1 MEPQRWQRIQELFE
15 AVLARPD
22 AERRSFLVSA
32 CGDDVDLLRE
42 VGSLIEADGK
52 AHSFLETGP
61 GLTSG
66 PHSAPL
72 STGAQLD
79 HYRIFSRLGA
89 GGMGVVYKA
98 LDTRL
103 DRPVALKLLSNR
115 LMTDE
120 KARDRFILE
129 ARVASKLDHPNICTV
144 YDIGSTED
152 GLLYIS
158 MAFCEGRTLRA
169 LIDEGP
175 LPPSLALR
183 IAVQVASGLRKAHEN
198 KIIHRDI
205 KPANIMVTPEHDV
218 RIVDFGIAK
227 LPDAGLT
234 DTNAKIGTMA
244 YMSPEQL
251 IGGAVDHRSDLW
263 SLGVMLYE
271 MLTGRHPFDGEE
283 PAAILHGVL
292 YGEVTPVSHI
302 EPGLPPALDLIL
314 DRALARPPAERFQA
328 ANEFLSD
335 LAAAID
341 QLETGGA
348 TAEPGMRRQAAPPS
362 WQTSSLRQGAAPSED
377 ELRQVTVVFVNLYD
391 FARFGGRLDPEDA
404 RHLLERAL
412 EAVEEP
418 VKRYGGALDRQV
430 GDSVMAVFGAPTAH
444 DNDCERALRSA
455 TEIHARIERL
465 GAEVDQPVKAQ
476 IGIASGQE
484 IAGAMHRGGD
494 QGYTITGLSV
504 TLARRL
510 CDSAGPGETLIS
522 DPVYRT
528 LPRLLE
534 VEARAPLI
542 VDDSAD
548 PVPSWRVLGLSATTS
563 KQATTFVGRRA
574 ELAQFDGVLQSI
586 GERGRGQVIFVRGQ
600 AGIGK
605 TRLVR
610 EFQSIAGGRGF
621 ACHTGLVLD
630 FGTGEG
636 QDAIGALVRS
646 FLSVAAAG
654 TSEACRA
661 AAQSAQTTGL
671 IDTEQEVFLNDLL
684 NTPQPPALRAIYDAM
699 NYPVRNRGKQLT
711 VASLLK
717 GLAASKPLLVIVE
730 DIHWAD
736 KRTLEY
742 LATIAAATADS
753 PILLVLTSRVDGDP
767 LGPEWYGATHDTPL
781 MMLNLAPLSRDEASR
796 LATAFM
802 ASSPALAERC
812 IDRAAGNPLF
822 LEQLLR
828 GARETQDGKLPATL
842 QSLVLARM
850 DQLAPQDKAALR
862 AASVIGQRFS
872 LDALRELLDQPDY
885 ECAGLVQHY
894 LVRPE
899 GPDYLFAHALIRE
912 GIYGSLLKSQRREKH
927 LCAARWFADHDLA
940 LSAEHLERAGDGAA
954 PGAYLE
960 AAQERSALY
969 RYDQSLQLV
978 ERGLAIARED
988 TDKFRLI
995 CLQGALLRELG
1006 SVAASL
1012 EAYQAALDV
1021 AGGEPDRC
1029 RALIGLAEGMRL
1041 SDDYDEALDALDQA
1055 EALATRHELS
1065 LELARLHYLRGS
1077 LFFPLGRIE
1086 ACRAEHQQ
1094 ALENARNGR
1103 SPEWEARALSGL
1115 GDAAYAG
1122 GRMITAHGYFSS
1134 CLELCR
1140 MHDFGQIEA
1149 ANRFM
1154 VATVRIY
1161 VNELEGALADALG
1174 SARLA
1179 ARVGHKRAEIV
1190 SRLTA
1195 GWVQLDQGA
1204 LTLAREQAELGLKI
1218 THELGAKRFQPFLNE
1233 TLARISLAEGDRAGA
1248 LELLRVALAE
1258 TREGGAMNF
1267 IGPWLLG
1274 TLARTT
1280 DDPEARRA
1288 ALVEGEEVLA
1298 GGCVGHNYY
1307 RFYQAAIEAAL
1318 LDRGWK
1324 EAERYA
1330 AALAAYTDP
1339 EPVPWADFYIA
1350 WGRTLAAVGRDPRDP
1365 DSRTRVADL
1374 IEEAEA
1380 IGLRSALPL
1389 LRQALE

>member
-1 MEPQRWQRIQELFE
+1 M
-15 AVLARPD
+15 
-22 AERRSFLVSA
+22 
-32 CGDDVDLLRE
+32 
-42 VGSLIEADGK
+42 
-52 AHSFLETGP
+52 
-61 GLTSG
+61 
-66 PHSAPL
+66 
-72 STGAQLD
+72 
-79 HYRIFSRLGA
+79 
-89 GGMGVVYKA
+89 
-98 LDTRL
+98 
-103 DRPVALKLLSNR
+103 
-115 LMTDE
+115 
-120 KARDRFILE
+120 
-129 ARVASKLDHPNICTV
+129 
-144 YDIGSTED
+144 
-152 GLLYIS
+152 
-158 MAFCEGRTLRA
+158 
-169 LIDEGP
+169 
-175 LPPSLALR
+175 
-183 IAVQVASGLRKAHEN
+183 
-198 KIIHRDI
+198 
-205 KPANIMVTPEHDV
+205 
-218 RIVDFGIAK
+218 
-227 LPDAGLT
+227 
-234 DTNAKIGTMA
+234 
-244 YMSPEQL
+244 
-251 IGGAVDHRSDLW
+251 
-263 SLGVMLYE
+263 
-271 MLTGRHPFDGEE
+271 
-283 PAAILHGVL
+283 
-292 YGEVTPVSHI
+292 
-302 EPGLPPALDLIL
+302 
-314 DRALARPPAERFQA
+314 
-328 ANEFLSD
+328 
-335 LAAAID
+335 
-341 QLETGGA
+341 
-348 TAEPGMRRQAAPPS
+348 
-362 WQTSSLRQGAAPSED
+362 
-377 ELRQVTVVFVNLYD
+377 
-391 FARFGGRLDPEDA
+391 
-404 RHLLERAL
+404 
-412 EAVEEP
+412 
-418 VKRYGGALDRQV
+418 
-430 GDSVMAVFGAPTAH
+430 AH

-455 TEIHARIERL
+455 GEIHACIEAL
-465 GAEVDQPVKAQ
+465 GAEMDLPAKAR

-484 IAGAMHRGGD
+484 IAGAMHHGRD
-494 QGYTITGLSV
+494 QGYTITGVSV
-504 TLARRL
+504 TLAKQL
-510 CDSAGPGETLIS
+510 GDLAGPGETLVS

-534 VEARAPLI
+534 VEARAPLT

-548 PVPSWRVLGLSATTS
+548 PVPSWRVLRFKTESPTRAT
-563 KQATTFVGRRA
+563 AFVGRRA
-574 ELAQFDGVLQSI
+574 ELAQFDGVLQGV

-610 EFQSIAGGRGF
+610 EFQSIAEGRGF
-621 ACHTGLVLD
+621 ACHRALVLD

-646 FLSVAAAG
+646 FLSVPAADTGEVRGAAA
-654 TSEACRA
+654 R
-661 AAQSAQTTGL
+661 SAQAMGL
-671 IDTEQEVFLNDLL
+671 IESEQEVFLNDLL
-684 NTPQPPALRAIYDAM
+684 NTSQPPELHAIYDAM
-699 NYPVRNRGKQLT
+699 NNTVRSRGKQLT

-717 GLAASKPLLVIVE
+717 GLAGSKALLVIVE

-736 KRTLEY
+736 NHTLEY
-742 LATIAAATADS
+742 LATIASATAES
-753 PILLVLTSRVDGDP
+753 PVLLVLTSRVDGDP
-767 LGPEWYGATHDTPL
+767 LGPEWYGAIHDAPL
-781 MMLNLAPLSRDEASR
+781 MTLDLAPLSRDEASR
-796 LATAFM
+796 LATEFM
-802 ASSPALAERC
+802 ASSPALARRC
-812 IDRAAGNPLF
+812 IERAAGNPLF

-828 GARETQDGKLPATL
+828 GAKETQDGKLPATL

-850 DQLAPQDKAALR
+850 DQLAPRDKAALR

-927 LCAARWFADHDLA
+927 LAAARWFAGHDLA
-940 LSAEHLERAGDGAA
+940 LSAEHLERAGDAAA

-969 RYDQSLQLV
+969 RHDQALQLV
-978 ERGLAIARED
+978 ERGLPIASEEA
-988 TDKFRLI
+988 DKFRLI
-995 CLQGALLRELG
+995 CLKGALLRELG

-1012 EAYQAALDV
+1012 EAYRAALDV
-1021 AGGEPDRC
+1021 AGGEAERC
-1029 RALIGLAEGMRL
+1029 RAWIGLAEGMRL

-1055 EALATRHELS
+1055 ESLATKHELS

-1086 ACRAEHQQ
+1086 ACRAEHQL
-1094 ALENARNGR
+1094 ALENARTSR

-1140 MHDFGQIEA
+1140 MHGFGQIEA

-1161 VNELEGALADALG
+1161 VNELEGALEDALE
-1174 SARLA
+1174 SAELA

-1204 LTLAREQAELGLKI
+1204 LALAREQAELGLRI

-1248 LELLRVALAE
+1248 LYLLRGALAE

-1307 RFYQAAIEAAL
+1307 RFYQAAIEACL
-1318 LDRGWK
+1318 HDRDWK
-1324 EAERYA
+1324 EAERYT
-1330 AALAAYTDP
+1330 AALAAYTDA

-1350 WGRTLAAVGRDPRDP
+1350 WGRTLAAVGRDPRHRDG
-1365 DSRTRVADL
+1365 RTRVAGL
-1374 IEEAEA
+1374 IEEAER

-1389 LRQALE
+1389 LRAPLA